1 MKNIWN
7 KYKREF
13 VVLIATIAMCVVF
26 TALNKN
32 FLNYSNFITVLQQ
45 MVLNGILAVGMM
57 FTIITGG
64 IDLSVGCTYAITG
77 IVVASCTVTY
87 GMNPILA
94 IIVGILIGAVLG
106 AFNGFLINKL
116 KLQPFIATLGTMS
129 LYRGIAYVVTG
140 GVPVTNVPESYRNI
154 FNGELFAG
162 VRSYIVV
169 MVVVFVIAHIILS
182 KMRSGDYLY
191 AIGGNEEAAKLSG
204 VFTIITGGI
213 DLSVGCTYAITGIV
227 VASCTVTYGMNPI
240 LAIIVGILI
249 GAVLGA
255 FNGFLINKLKLQ
267 PFIATLGTMSLYRG
281 IAYVVTGG
289 VPVTNVPESYRNIFN
304 GELFA
309 GVRSYI
315 VVMVVVFVI
324 AHIILSKMRSGD
336 YLYAIGGN
344 EEAAKLSGVNV
355 IKTKYVAYIF
365 CGICAAIAG
374 MIMLASLGSAEATA
388 GQAYETNAIAA
399 AAIGGTRMAGGK
411 GTALGTFFGALMLA
425 VLKVGMVVINVDSF
439 WQFVVTGIIIIVA
452 SYFEFIQQDIK
463 GFVSR
468 HKKTA

>member
-1 MKNIWN
+1 MKGIWN

-13 VVLIATIAMCVVF
+13 VVLIATLAMCVVF
-26 TALNKN
+26 TVLNKN
-32 FLNYSNFITVLQQ
+32 FLNYSNFLTVLQQ

-77 IVVASCTVTY
+77 IVVASCTVNY
-87 GMNPILA
+87 GMNPFLA
-94 IIVGILIGAVLG
+94 ILVGILIGAVLG
-106 AFNGFLINKL
+106 AFNGFLINQL

-140 GVPVTNVPESYRNI
+140 GVPVTNVPTSYRDI
-154 FNGELFAG
+154 FNGIVFGG
-162 VRSYIVV
+162 VRNYIIV
-169 MVVVFVIAHIILS
+169 MVVVFVIAHILLS

-191 AIGGNEEAAKLSG
+191 A
-204 VFTIITGGI
+204 V
-213 DLSVGCTYAITGIV
+213 
-227 VASCTVTYGMNPI
+227 
-240 LAIIVGILI
+240 
-249 GAVLGA
+249 
-255 FNGFLINKLKLQ
+255 
-267 PFIATLGTMSLYRG
+267 
-281 IAYVVTGG
+281 
-289 VPVTNVPESYRNIFN
+289 
-304 GELFA
+304 
-309 GVRSYI
+309 
-315 VVMVVVFVI
+315 
-324 AHIILSKMRSGD
+324 
-336 YLYAIGGN
+336 GGN

-355 IKTKYVAYIF
+355 IKTKYIAYIF

-388 GQAYETNAIAA
+388 GHAYETNAIAA

-411 GTALGTFFGALMLA
+411 GTALGTFIGALMLA

-463 GFVSR
+463 GFVAR
-468 HKKTA
+468 HKKAAN

>member
-1 MKNIWN
+1 MKGIWN

-13 VVLIATIAMCVVF
+13 VVLIATLAMCVVF
-26 TALNKN
+26 TVLNKN
-32 FLNYSNFITVLQQ
+32 FLNYSNFLTVLQQ

-77 IVVASCTVTY
+77 IVVASCTVNY
-87 GMNPILA
+87 GMNPFLA
-94 IIVGILIGAVLG
+94 ILVGILIGAVLG
-106 AFNGFLINKL
+106 AFNGFLINQL

-140 GVPVTNVPESYRNI
+140 GVPVTNVPTSYRDI
-154 FNGELFAG
+154 FNGIVFGG
-162 VRSYIVV
+162 VRNYIIV
-169 MVVVFVIAHIILS
+169 MVVVFVIAHILLS

-191 AIGGNEEAAKLSG
+191 A
-204 VFTIITGGI
+204 V
-213 DLSVGCTYAITGIV
+213 
-227 VASCTVTYGMNPI
+227 
-240 LAIIVGILI
+240 
-249 GAVLGA
+249 
-255 FNGFLINKLKLQ
+255 
-267 PFIATLGTMSLYRG
+267 
-281 IAYVVTGG
+281 
-289 VPVTNVPESYRNIFN
+289 
-304 GELFA
+304 
-309 GVRSYI
+309 
-315 VVMVVVFVI
+315 
-324 AHIILSKMRSGD
+324 
-336 YLYAIGGN
+336 GGN

-355 IKTKYVAYIF
+355 IKTKYIAYIF

-463 GFVSR
+463 GFVAR
-468 HKKTA
+468 HKKAAN

>member
-13 VVLIATIAMCVVF
+13 VVLIATLAMCVVF
-26 TALNKN
+26 TILNKN
-32 FLNYSNFITVLQQ
+32 FVQYNNLITVLQQ
-45 MVLNGILAVGMM
+45 MVLNGVLAVGMM

-77 IVVASCTVTY
+77 IVVASCTVNY
-87 GMNPILA
+87 GMNPFLA
-94 IIVGILIGAVLG
+94 IVVGILIGAVLG

-129 LYRGIAYVVTG
+129 LYTGIAYVVTG
-140 GVPVTNVPESYRNI
+140 GVPVTNVPDSYRNV
-154 FNGELFAG
+154 FNGEMFG
-162 VRSYIVV
+162 GIRYYIIV
-169 MVVVFVIAHIILS
+169 MIVVFVIAHVILS
-182 KMRSGDYLY
+182 KMKSGDYLY
-191 AIGGNEEAAKLSG
+191 A
-204 VFTIITGGI
+204 V
-213 DLSVGCTYAITGIV
+213 
-227 VASCTVTYGMNPI
+227 
-240 LAIIVGILI
+240 
-249 GAVLGA
+249 
-255 FNGFLINKLKLQ
+255 
-267 PFIATLGTMSLYRG
+267 
-281 IAYVVTGG
+281 
-289 VPVTNVPESYRNIFN
+289 
-304 GELFA
+304 
-309 GVRSYI
+309 
-315 VVMVVVFVI
+315 
-324 AHIILSKMRSGD
+324 
-336 YLYAIGGN
+336 GGN

-355 IKTKYVAYIF
+355 IKTKYIAYIF

-411 GTALGTFFGALMLA
+411 GTALGTFIGALMLS

>member
-87 GMNPILA
+87 GMNPVLA
-94 IIVGILIGAVLG
+94 IVVGIVIGAVLG

-154 FNGELFAG
+154 FNGEIFAG
-162 VRSYIVV
+162 VRSY
-169 MVVVFVIAHIILS
+169 S
-182 KMRSGDYLY
+182 
-191 AIGGNEEAAKLSG
+191 
-204 VFTIITGGI
+204 
-213 DLSVGCTYAITGIV
+213 
-227 VASCTVTYGMNPI
+227 
-240 LAIIVGILI
+240 
-249 GAVLGA
+249 
-255 FNGFLINKLKLQ
+255 
-267 PFIATLGTMSLYRG
+267 
-281 IAYVVTGG
+281 
-289 VPVTNVPESYRNIFN
+289 
-304 GELFA
+304 
-309 GVRSYI
+309 

>member
-1 MKNIWN
+1 MKGIWN

-13 VVLIATIAMCVVF
+13 VVLIATLAMCVVF
-26 TALNKN
+26 TVLNKN
-32 FLNYSNFITVLQQ
+32 FLNYSNFLTVLQQ

-77 IVVASCTVTY
+77 IVVASCTVNY
-87 GMNPILA
+87 GMNPFLA
-94 IIVGILIGAVLG
+94 ILVGILIGAVLG
-106 AFNGFLINKL
+106 AFNGFLINQL

-140 GVPVTNVPESYRNI
+140 GVPVTNVPTSYRDI
-154 FNGELFAG
+154 FNGIVFGG
-162 VRSYIVV
+162 VRNYIIV
-169 MVVVFVIAHIILS
+169 MVVVFVIAHILLS

-191 AIGGNEEAAKLSG
+191 A
-204 VFTIITGGI
+204 V
-213 DLSVGCTYAITGIV
+213 
-227 VASCTVTYGMNPI
+227 
-240 LAIIVGILI
+240 
-249 GAVLGA
+249 
-255 FNGFLINKLKLQ
+255 
-267 PFIATLGTMSLYRG
+267 
-281 IAYVVTGG
+281 
-289 VPVTNVPESYRNIFN
+289 
-304 GELFA
+304 
-309 GVRSYI
+309 
-315 VVMVVVFVI
+315 
-324 AHIILSKMRSGD
+324 
-336 YLYAIGGN
+336 GGN

-355 IKTKYVAYIF
+355 IKTKYIAYIF

-411 GTALGTFFGALMLA
+411 GTALGTFIGALMLA

>member
-13 VVLIATIAMCVVF
+13 VVLIATLAMCVVF
-26 TALNKN
+26 TILNKN
-32 FLNYSNFITVLQQ
+32 FVQYNNLITVLQQ
-45 MVLNGILAVGMM
+45 MVLNGVLAVGMM

-77 IVVASCTVTY
+77 IVVASCTVNY
-87 GMNPILA
+87 GMNPFLA

-140 GVPVTNVPESYRNI
+140 GVPVTNVPDSYRNI
-154 FNGELFAG
+154 FNGEMFG
-162 VRSYIVV
+162 GIRYYIIVMIVV
-169 MVVVFVIAHIILS
+169 FIIAHVILS
-182 KMRSGDYLY
+182 KMKSGDYLY
-191 AIGGNEEAAKLSG
+191 A
-204 VFTIITGGI
+204 V
-213 DLSVGCTYAITGIV
+213 
-227 VASCTVTYGMNPI
+227 
-240 LAIIVGILI
+240 
-249 GAVLGA
+249 
-255 FNGFLINKLKLQ
+255 
-267 PFIATLGTMSLYRG
+267 
-281 IAYVVTGG
+281 
-289 VPVTNVPESYRNIFN
+289 
-304 GELFA
+304 
-309 GVRSYI
+309 
-315 VVMVVVFVI
+315 
-324 AHIILSKMRSGD
+324 
-336 YLYAIGGN
+336 GGN

-355 IKTKYVAYIF
+355 IKTKYIAYIF

-411 GTALGTFFGALMLA
+411 GTALGTFIGALLLS

>member
-1 MKNIWN
+1 MKGIWN

-13 VVLIATIAMCVVF
+13 VVLIATLAMCVVF
-26 TALNKN
+26 TVLNKN
-32 FLNYSNFITVLQQ
+32 FLNYSNFLTVLQQ

-77 IVVASCTVTY
+77 IVVASCTVNY
-87 GMNPILA
+87 GMNPFLA
-94 IIVGILIGAVLG
+94 ILVGILIGAVLG
-106 AFNGFLINKL
+106 AFNGFLINQL

-140 GVPVTNVPESYRNI
+140 GVPVTNVPTSYRDI
-154 FNGELFAG
+154 FNGIVFGG
-162 VRSYIVV
+162 VRNYIIV
-169 MVVVFVIAHIILS
+169 MVVVFVIAHILLS

-191 AIGGNEEAAKLSG
+191 A
-204 VFTIITGGI
+204 V
-213 DLSVGCTYAITGIV
+213 
-227 VASCTVTYGMNPI
+227 
-240 LAIIVGILI
+240 
-249 GAVLGA
+249 
-255 FNGFLINKLKLQ
+255 
-267 PFIATLGTMSLYRG
+267 
-281 IAYVVTGG
+281 
-289 VPVTNVPESYRNIFN
+289 
-304 GELFA
+304 
-309 GVRSYI
+309 
-315 VVMVVVFVI
+315 
-324 AHIILSKMRSGD
+324 
-336 YLYAIGGN
+336 GGN

-355 IKTKYVAYIF
+355 IKTKYIAYIF

-411 GTALGTFFGALMLA
+411 GTALGTFIGALMLA
-425 VLKVGMVVINVDSF
+425 VLNVGMVVINVDSF

-463 GFVSR
+463 GFVAR
-468 HKKTA
+468 HKKAAN

>member
-13 VVLIATIAMCVVF
+13 VVLIATLAMCVVF
-26 TALNKN
+26 TILNKN
-32 FLNYSNFITVLQQ
+32 FVQYNNIITVLQQ
-45 MVLNGILAVGMM
+45 MVLNGVLAVGMM

-77 IVVASCTVTY
+77 IVVASCTVNY
-87 GMNPILA
+87 GMNPFLA
-94 IIVGILIGAVLG
+94 IVVGILIGAVLG
-106 AFNGFLINKL
+106 AFNGFLITKL

-140 GVPVTNVPESYRNI
+140 GVPVTNVPDSYRNI
-154 FNGELFAG
+154 FNGEMFG
-162 VRSYIVV
+162 GIRYYIVV
-169 MVVVFVIAHIILS
+169 MIVVFVIAHVILS
-182 KMRSGDYLY
+182 KMKSGDYLY
-191 AIGGNEEAAKLSG
+191 A
-204 VFTIITGGI
+204 V
-213 DLSVGCTYAITGIV
+213 
-227 VASCTVTYGMNPI
+227 
-240 LAIIVGILI
+240 
-249 GAVLGA
+249 
-255 FNGFLINKLKLQ
+255 
-267 PFIATLGTMSLYRG
+267 
-281 IAYVVTGG
+281 
-289 VPVTNVPESYRNIFN
+289 
-304 GELFA
+304 
-309 GVRSYI
+309 
-315 VVMVVVFVI
+315 
-324 AHIILSKMRSGD
+324 
-336 YLYAIGGN
+336 GGN

-355 IKTKYVAYIF
+355 IKTKYIAYIF

-411 GTALGTFFGALMLA
+411 GTALGTFIGALMLS

>member
-1 MKNIWN
+1 
-7 KYKREF
+7 
-13 VVLIATIAMCVVF
+13 MCVVF
-26 TALNKN
+26 TILNKN
-32 FLNYSNFITVLQQ
+32 FVQYNNIITVLQQ
-45 MVLNGILAVGMM
+45 MVLNGVLAVGMM

-77 IVVASCTVTY
+77 IVVASCTVNY
-87 GMNPILA
+87 GMNPFLA
-94 IIVGILIGAVLG
+94 IVVGILIGAVLG

-140 GVPVTNVPESYRNI
+140 GVPVTNVPDSYRNI
-154 FNGELFAG
+154 FNGEMFG
-162 VRSYIVV
+162 GIRYYIVV
-169 MVVVFVIAHIILS
+169 MIVVFVIAHVILS
-182 KMRSGDYLY
+182 KMKSGDYLY
-191 AIGGNEEAAKLSG
+191 A
-204 VFTIITGGI
+204 V
-213 DLSVGCTYAITGIV
+213 
-227 VASCTVTYGMNPI
+227 
-240 LAIIVGILI
+240 
-249 GAVLGA
+249 
-255 FNGFLINKLKLQ
+255 
-267 PFIATLGTMSLYRG
+267 
-281 IAYVVTGG
+281 
-289 VPVTNVPESYRNIFN
+289 
-304 GELFA
+304 
-309 GVRSYI
+309 
-315 VVMVVVFVI
+315 
-324 AHIILSKMRSGD
+324 
-336 YLYAIGGN
+336 GGN

-355 IKTKYVAYIF
+355 IKTKYIAYIF

-411 GTALGTFFGALMLA
+411 GTALGTFIGALMLS